1 MTELHTFDFIRQR
14 RIGRGFPGGIT
25 LLAVAILCLHL
36 VAYAEDW
43 PGWRGPNQNGV
54 SAERGLV
61 TSWTPDGAGQ
71 IWHAEVTVRSTPVIV
86 NGRVY
91 VIGRTGEGIT
101 EQEVVACLDAGTG
114 ELLWEDRFNVYH
126 TTIPFNRVGWAS
138 LAADP
143 ETGNI
148 YAHGVQGVFT
158 CYTGD
163 GDIVWRH
170 SLTEEFRRIS
180 GYGGR
185 THTPFLDG
193 DLVIIS
199 YLNGSWGSQ
208 AIPRHRYFAFDK
220 RSGEVVWTSTPGGKP
235 LDTTYSV
242 PVVAEIGGQRLLI
255 AGNADGGVYAMKVNT
270 GEKVWGFKLSKR
282 GINGSV
288 VVEGDRV
295 YAAHGE
301 ENLDNTAM
309 GRLVCIDGTG
319 MGDVTETHEVWRY
332 DEQLFAYTSPVVHEG
347 RIYIVDN
354 SAKLHGLDAAT
365 GAVHWVQSMGTVGKG
380 SPVWADGM
388 IYATSVNG
396 GFVILKPGDTSC
408 EVLDKDKITMSDGG
422 HAEIYGSPAIAYGR
436 VYLAAESG
444 VYCLGDPEAAF
455 EVGQGAGAVERG
467 VTADAGGAA
476 HIQVVPAEVLLA
488 PGEKQALEV
497 RVFDDRG
504 RLLGVVGDGGAHGI
518 KAADLA
524 WSIEALDGSIEAA
537 TGEFL
542 VGESAAD
549 QVGTLTAVVDG
560 SGGELRS
567 TVRVRVLGR
576 SSWAEDFEGMST
588 DKGKD
593 RAHAHWIGAGG
604 KFFVRDQEG
613 SRVLMKTE
621 APRGLQRSDV
631 YIGPPDLSGYTVQA
645 DLMGVKRKRNRPD
658 MGLIAQRYTLDMQG
672 NHQRLQIRTW
682 AAALRMAK
690 TVDFPWEMEVWYTAK
705 MRVDIE
711 GGKAIVRGKVW
722 RRDEAEPAQWTI
734 TAEDP
739 LPNGEGSPGIYGY
752 SAGDIYYDNIRVTMD

>member
-1 MTELHTFDFIRQR
+1 MIGLRPIDFIRQR
-14 RIGRGFPGGIT
+14 RLGAGFPGGP
-25 LLAVAILCLHL
+25 LLMVAVLCLHF
-36 VAYAEDW
+36 VVHAEDW
-43 PGWRGPNQNGV
+43 SGWRGPTQDGA

-61 TSWTPDGAGQ
+61 SSWTPGGAGQ
-71 IWHAEVTVRSTPVIV
+71 IWHAEATVRSTPVII

-101 EQEVVACLDAGTG
+101 EQEVVVCLDAGSG
-114 ELLWEDRFNVYH
+114 ELVWEDRFNVYH

-163 GDIVWRH
+163 GDIVWQH

-185 THTPFLDG
+185 THTPFVDG
-193 DLVIIS
+193 DLVIVS

-220 RSGEVVWTSTPGGKP
+220 RTGEVVWTSTPGGKP

-242 PVVAEIGGQRLLI
+242 PVAADIGGQRLLI
-255 AGNADGGVYAMKVNT
+255 AGNADGGIYAMKMNT
-270 GEKVWGFKLSKR
+270 GEKVWGFQLSKR

-301 ENLDNTAM
+301 ENHDNTAM

-319 MGDVTETHEVWRY
+319 TGDVTKTHEVWRY
-332 DEQLFAYTSPVVHEG
+332 DEQLFAYTSPVVHGG
-347 RIYIVDN
+347 RIYMVDN
-354 SAKLHGLDAAT
+354 SAKLHSLDAAT
-365 GAVHWVQSMGTVGKG
+365 GEVHWVQSMGTVGKG
-380 SPVWADGM
+380 SPVWADGK

-396 GFVILKPGDTSC
+396 GFIILKPGVTSC
-408 EVLDKDKITMSDGG
+408 EVLDKDKITMADGG
-422 HAEIYGSPAIAYGR
+422 HAEIYGSPAVAYGR

-455 EVGQGAGAVERG
+455 EVGPGTGAVAISAAASG
-467 VTADAGGAA
+467 SPA
-476 HIQVVPAEVLLA
+476 HIQVVPAEVLMA
-488 PGEKQALEV
+488 PGEKQELEV

-504 RLLGVVGDGGAHGI
+504 RLLGVVGDGGGHGI
-518 KAADLA
+518 EAADLG
-524 WSIEALDGSIEAA
+524 WSTAGLEGSVGEG
-537 TGEFL
+537 TGEL
-542 VGESAAD
+542 RIGEGAPD
-549 QVGTLTAVVDG
+549 QVGTLTAVV
-560 SGGELRS
+560 SGPSGELRS

-576 SSWAEDFEGMST
+576 KSWTEDFEGMST
-588 DKGKD
+588 EKGKD
-593 RAHAHWIGAGG
+593 RAPAHWIGAGG
-604 KFFVRDQEG
+604 KFFVREVEG
-613 SRVLMKTE
+613 SKVLMKTE
-621 APRGLQRSDV
+621 APRGLQRSNV
-631 YIGPPDLSGYTVQA
+631 YIGPSDLSGYTVQA
-645 DLMGVKRKRNRPD
+645 DLMGAKRKRNRPD
-658 MGLIAQRYTLDMQG
+658 MGLIAQRYTLDIQG

-690 TVDFPWEMEVWYTAK
+690 TVDFSWEMDEWYTAK
-705 MRVDIE
+705 MRVDVE

-722 RRDEAEPAQWTI
+722 KRGEAEPAAWTI

-739 LPNGEGSPGIYGY
+739 LPNVEGSPGIYGY
-752 SAGDIYYDNIRVTMD
+752 SAGDIYYDNISVTMD